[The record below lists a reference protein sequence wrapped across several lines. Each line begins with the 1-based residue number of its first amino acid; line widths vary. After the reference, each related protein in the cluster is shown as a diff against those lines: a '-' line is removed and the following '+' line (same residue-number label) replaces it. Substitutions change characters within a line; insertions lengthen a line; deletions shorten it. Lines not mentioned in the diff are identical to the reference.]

1 MSDLKINKGKRK
13 QRIPLKGPKDVGV
26 ITRKA
31 MSTNAYTMN
40 QKDWEKK
47 YPGFGYSQFYR

>member
-26 ITRKA
+26 IKRKA